1 MNFTKIDKNEQIILA
16 IQNSGRAFERI
27 VGLERF
33 IDEEDQC
40 QCDTLEEEYQ
50 PCFACL
56 IQKELGYIK
65 EYLIH
70 IN

>member
-1 MNFTKIDKNEQIILA
+1 MDKNEPIILA

-27 VGLERF
+27 VRLERF
-33 IDEEDQC
+33 IDDEETC
-40 QCDTLEEEYQ
+40 QCDILEEQYQ
-50 PCFACL
+50 PCFACY

-70 IN
+70 KD